1 MSDRTE
7 MIGLMGYSL
16 AKDRGQ
22 VKKGVELCTKAI
34 QMDPANSINYL
45 YLGRIYLIAK
55 KRELAIK
62 TFRAGLKIRRDDKII
77 DELKSL
83 GIRRS
88 PPFSSLPRDS
98 SINIIAGKILKYI
111 RLR

>member
-34 QMDPANSINYL
+34 QMERMKMEQELRQYGSASWKDIQN
-45 YLGRIYLIAK
+45 IAQMM
-55 KRELAIK
+55 
-62 TFRAGLKIRRDDKII
+62 
-77 DELKSL
+77 
-83 GIRRS
+83 
-88 PPFSSLPRDS
+88 
-98 SINIIAGKILKYI
+98 
-111 RLR
+111 